1 MTTAITI
8 ALVVIPTFL
17 LLGYFR
23 ARDLNPEPAR
33 MLWTTFGL
41 GVLICLPVIPVELLA
56 GRLLAPIAGIPYE
69 HGLLH
74 ALFGAALPEE
84 LFKFLVVV
92 FFCMRSRE
100 FDEPMD
106 GVVYGAVASLGFASF
121 ENLFYV
127 VGDDHS
133 LRVAALRAF
142 SAVPNHAFMGAIM
155 GYYAG
160 RARFDPRPI
169 ARRTG

>member
-1 MTTAITI
+1 MAAAITI

-69 HGLLH
+69 HGLL
-74 ALFGAALPEE
+74 PEE

-92 FFCMRSRE
+92 FFCMQSRE

-106 GVVYGAVASLGFASF
+106 GIVYGAVASLGFASF

-127 VGDDHS
+127 VGD
-133 LRVAALRAF
+133 
-142 SAVPNHAFMGAIM
+142 
-155 GYYAG
+155 
-160 RARFDPRPI
+160 
-169 ARRTG
+169 

>member
-1 MTTAITI
+1 MAAAITI

-74 ALFGAALPEE
+74 ALFGAALHEE
-84 LFKFLVVV
+84 LFKFPVVV
-92 FFCMRSRE
+92 FFCMQRRE
-100 FDEPMD
+100 FDE
-106 GVVYGAVASLGFASF
+106 
-121 ENLFYV
+121 
-127 VGDDHS
+127 
-133 LRVAALRAF
+133 
-142 SAVPNHAFMGAIM
+142 
-155 GYYAG
+155 
-160 RARFDPRPI
+160 
-169 ARRTG
+169 